1 MRDPIS
7 PSRPLAAVALALA
20 ASLLGGCDAFTR
32 LSQIGATPPL
42 TTIQNP
48 KAQPGYQ
55 PVSLPMPQPIVSERR
70 PNSLWKAG
78 SRAFFKD
85 QRASQVG
92 DILTIHISFDDKAQF
107 NNETQTQRTTSD
119 QSSIPNVMGFETQI
133 QKLLPHAANPANLV
147 DVTGSN
153 NNDGKAAITRE
164 EQVTLDVAAMVL
176 QVLPNGNLVVQGH
189 QELRVNNEV
198 RDLQI
203 AGVLRQQDIS
213 STNTTTLD
221 KLAEAR
227 VSYGGRGQLT
237 NTQQPRYGEQML
249 DILAPF

>member
-1 MRDPIS
+1 M
-7 PSRPLAAVALALA
+7 LAAAALA
-20 ASLLGGCDAFTR
+20 GCDTLAR
-32 LSQIGATPPL
+32 LSQIGSPPPM

-55 PVSLPMPQPIVSERR
+55 PVSMPMPQPIITEKR
-70 PNSLWKAG
+70 PNSLWQAG

-92 DILTIHISFDDKAQF
+92 DILTVDISFDDKAQF
-107 NNETQTQRTTSD
+107 NNETQTQRTEQEQDGISTLFGLS
-119 QSSIPNVMGFETQI
+119 
-133 QKLLPHAANPANLV
+133 NLV
-147 DVTGSN
+147 NHLNQTANGN
-153 NNDGKAAITRE
+153 TTNNLAAINGTTNNDGKGAITRE
-164 EQVTLDVAAMVL
+164 EQVTLEVAAVVM

-189 QELRVNNEV
+189 QELRVNNEL

-203 AGVLRQQDIS
+203 TGILRPQDIT

-227 VSYGGRGQLT
+227 VSYGGRGSLT
-237 NTQQPRYGEQML
+237 ADQQPRYGEQIL
-249 DILAPF
+249 DTLSPF